1 MNTGH
6 DVSNIQFDLQVMIMM
21 IMMII
26 MMRMRMRRQ
35 IMMVIC
41 PVLLSLFP
49 RWGMEGQEHST
60 TVLGTGEPELTLK

>member
-21 IMMII
+21 
-26 MMRMRMRRQ
+26 RMRK

-60 TVLGTGEPELTLK
+60 TVLGTGEPELTNAKIYQNIFPL